1 MHEESQLSLRNL
13 ICLNFKTFKIYS
25 FRENQNDHPKFIIGK
40 YQKDFKKN
48 KNKKTTR
55 FFYWVTKISNISFI
69 LK

>member
-40 YQKDFKKN
+40 YQKDLK
-48 KNKKTTR
+48 KNKKTKKQLD
-55 FFYWVTKISNISFI
+55 FFIE
-69 LK
+69 

>member
-40 YQKDFKKN
+40 YQKDFKKKQKQ
-48 KNKKTTR
+48 KNNQI
-55 FFYWVTKISNISFI
+55 FLLSN
-69 LK
+69 